1 MEALVLQEKINISMK
16 WVLILIIGILV
27 SCRSTRKIQTAISQ
41 KDTTATTIISNVEAG
56 DSAIF
61 INETMQQLQ
70 GSEIDYRSFTAKVD
84 VDYRDAEGKKY
95 DLNAII
101 RMQKDSIIWVSI
113 NAALGIEVMRII
125 ITKDSVKLLDKLDK
139 IYTIRRID
147 YLQEITSLPLT
158 LSNLQDLI
166 VGNPVFVDR
175 NIVSYTTG
183 TGFINLVSIG
193 EWFKNSLVITDS
205 DKKILRS
212 KLDDVNILR
221 NRTADLTYT
230 DYEDKRGVLFA
241 TKRNITVVEKKK
253 LDIRLNFK
261 QYSFNDAVSFP
272 FSVPKNYKR
281 N

>member
-1 MEALVLQEKINISMK
+1 MK

-27 SCRSTRKIQTAISQ
+27 SCRSTRKIQSAISQ